1 MNKENLSWWLSFLFS
16 GLVSYCF
23 WLWVSPDW
31 NPEYLFPGTL
41 FAVMLSFTGVFWVAL
56 HMQQYS
62 DRLRT
67 PVYLALSVLLS
78 LATASCIWLT
88 GDGLYSRG

>member
-23 WLWVSPDW
+23 WLWMSPDW

-41 FAVMLSFTGVFWVAL
+41 FAVMLSFTGVFWVPL
-56 HMQQYS
+56 HM
-62 DRLRT
+62 
-67 PVYLALSVLLS
+67 
-78 LATASCIWLT
+78 
-88 GDGLYSRG
+88 